1 MTLCHRAV
9 GVQMRDTTPYLY
21 AAGREKKRIR
31 CSRKVNK
38 ERGKVLELLQR
49 ILGDSLVH

>member
-9 GVQMRDTTPYLY
+9 VVQMRDTTPYLY